1 MSANAHDI
9 KVLNGLVE
17 ALIDC
22 ADGYSDAANDTSEP
36 RYSQW
41 FDRRASQYLALAETL
56 KAEVRARGGS
66 TEDNGSIL
74 AKATRA
80 FAGFKQAL
88 LGQKES
94 LYQLIQSS
102 EEQVLSRFQRAADD
116 AQLSATTRDIV
127 RRVMEQLPLSE
138 AEAAELSAQAGHS

>member
-22 ADGYSDAANDTSEP
+22 ADGYADGARDSEEP
-36 RYSQW
+36 RYGQW
-41 FDRRASQYLALAETL
+41 LDRRASQYLALAETL

-66 TEDNGSIL
+66 PEDNGSIL
-74 AKATRA
+74 AKASRA
-80 FAGFKQAL
+80 FGGFKQAV
-88 LGQKES
+88 LGQKDT
-94 LYQLIQSS
+94 LFQLIQKS
-102 EEQVLSRFQRAADD
+102 EEQVLSRFQQASDD
-116 AQLSATTRDIV
+116 ARLSVTTRDIV

-138 AEAAELSAQAGHS
+138 ADTAELSAQVGHS